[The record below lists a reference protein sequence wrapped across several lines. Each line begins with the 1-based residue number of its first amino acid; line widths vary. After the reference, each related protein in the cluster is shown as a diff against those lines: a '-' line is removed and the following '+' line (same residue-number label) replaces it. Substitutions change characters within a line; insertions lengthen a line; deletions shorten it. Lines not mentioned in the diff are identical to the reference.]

1 MKLHPKHKIAM
12 NDKSILVE
20 CEEGFLMA
28 SKDAAILI
36 DYEAMYFGVCEY
48 TDENEF
54 IFEPGGVNKMQ
65 ERVSRSKAIRL
76 KCLDCC
82 CGQSAEVRRCPV
94 TECALWR
101 YRMGKEENDELR
113 PVRKNPQKSDEIS
126 DEDPD

>member
-1 MKLHPKHKIAM
+1 MKLHLKHKIAM
-12 NDKSILVE
+12 NDKSILAE

-94 TECALWR
+94 TDCPLWR
-101 YRMGKEENDELR
+101 YRMGREENDELK
-113 PVRKNPQKSDEIS
+113 PIRKNSEKSDEIS
-126 DEDPD
+126 DEDSD